1 MKDPNITAVA
11 HAGGLVVN
19 ITWVSGK
26 TDCVDL
32 SALVGDLA
40 GLEPLDNAPTFAAV
54 QVGED
59 GWSLIWPS
67 GIEVG
72 TDTLWRLAREQA
84 GDATPV
90 VEFANW
96 RARNAL
102 SLTDAAAALGI
113 TRRMVSYYEA
123 GRYLIPRMVGLACKG
138 WEVEHHRAA

>member
-1 MKDPNITAVA
+1 MKAITLKAARIV
-11 HAGGLVVN
+11 GTMTLD
-19 ITWVSGK
+19 ITWANGK
-26 TDCVDL
+26 TDRVDL
-32 SALVGDLA
+32 SALVADLA
-40 GLEPLDNAPTFAAV
+40 GLEPLDNTPTFAAV

-90 VEFANW
+90 TEFTSW
-96 RARNAL
+96 RERNGL
-102 SLTDAAAALGI
+102 SLTDAAAALGV

-138 WEVEHHRAA
+138 WEADHRRHA